1 MSERKAVGTTAT
13 ASGAMDA
20 KGGGNKVVERSRLA
34 AKGDA
39 VERVKDKD
47 RNAAGGAGK
56 SPKKRRKV
64 NHGTQH
70 LAFPHPPL
78 FEFPVIVMFPGELDK
93 EGQLDATVGSLP
105 LSLLLLHTPSVRP
118 ISCGWRPGRRRDR
131 ARVYVYCNMG

>member
-1 MSERKAVGTTAT
+1 MSERKAAGTTAT
-13 ASGAMDA
+13 ASGVMDA

-56 SPKKRRKV
+56 NPKKRRKV

-70 LAFPHPPL
+70 LAFPHTPPFL
-78 FEFPVIVMFPGELDK
+78 SF
-93 EGQLDATVGSLP
+93 QLS
-105 LSLLLLHTPSVRP
+105 
-118 ISCGWRPGRRRDR
+118 
-131 ARVYVYCNMG
+131 

>member
-56 SPKKRRKV
+56 NPKKRRKV
-64 NHGTQH
+64 NHGTQY
-70 LAFPHPPL
+70 LAF
-78 FEFPVIVMFPGELDK
+78 K
-93 EGQLDATVGSLP
+93 S
-105 LSLLLLHTPSVRP
+105 S
-118 ISCGWRPGRRRDR
+118 SCFLVNLRRRAGRTRRLACYLFLFFFSTHPQFGQIHVASDL
-131 ARVYVYCNMG
+131 